1 MIPKIIHY
9 CWFGGD
15 KTPELVNMCIAS
27 WQKYMPKYKLVRW
40 SEDNFDIKS
49 SPLYVRQAYE
59 AKKYAFV
66 SDYVRLWAL
75 EQYGGLYIDVDFE
88 VFRSFDDIME
98 SYDAFAGY
106 EGSKHQPIMQ
116 GVIASKPHGA
126 WIMDMLRTY
135 DERCFILPDGKM
147 DLTTNTSYF
156 TNRLLS
162 QGFVTDGIEK
172 DVFVNGVFF
181 FHVMPV
187 WAFCPILTTG
197 EDLRT
202 DNTYCIHRGLKSW
215 SKGEGLKGRILSFFS
230 PSTQTMIIK
239 MKRML
244 FG

>member
-1 MIPKIIHY
+1 MIPKILHY
-9 CWFGGD
+9 CWFGD
-15 KTPELVNMCIAS
+15 CVMPMLAKQCIDS
-27 WQKYMPKYKLVRW
+27 WQKYMPEYKLMRW
-40 SEDNFDIKS
+40 DEGNFDIKA

-59 AKKYAFV
+59 SKKYAFV

-75 EQYGGLYIDVDFE
+75 EQYGGVYMDVDFE

-126 WIMDMLRTY
+126 WVIDMLRTY
-135 DERCFILPDGKM
+135 DDRRFILPDGRM

-156 TNRLLS
+156 TSRLLS
-162 QGFVTDGIEK
+162 QGFVADGVEK

-202 DNTYCIHRGLKSW
+202 NNTYCIHRGLKSW
-215 SKGEGLKGRILSFFS
+215 SKSEGIKSKILLLFS
-230 PSTQTMIIK
+230 PSIRVLIIK
-239 MKRML
+239 IKRNL